1 MTRAGPAGLL
11 LWPGAGAD
19 RDHPMLV
26 AVEQGLA
33 PFPVARLDFPNRR
46 AGKKGPERAPV
57 AQACIR
63 DEVAAFTSAA
73 GVEVGRLVLGGR
85 SFGGRMCSMV
95 AADGLDVAGLVL
107 LSYPLHPP
115 GRPDRRRVEHLASLR
130 APCLFV
136 HGARDPFGTPD
147 ELQAATAVIP
157 APVSHVWVPGA
168 HDPGVEQAGSAV
180 VDAIAGFL
188 RGLGADTVGPARG
201 EQLRRPR

>member
-1 MTRAGPAGLL
+1 VNRTGPAGLL

-19 RDHPMLV
+19 RDHPMLT
-26 AVEQGLA
+26 ALEQGLA

-57 AQACIR
+57 AQASIR
-63 DEVAAFTSAA
+63 DEAAAFARAA

-95 AADGLDVAGLVL
+95 AADGLEVAGLVL

-115 GRPDRRRVEHLASLR
+115 GRPDRLRIEHLASLSTT
-130 APCLFV
+130 CLFV

-147 ELQAATAVIP
+147 ELQAATTVIP
-157 APVSHVWVPGA
+157 APVSHVWVPGG
-168 HDPGVEQAGSAV
+168 HDPSVAQAGPAV
-180 VDAIAGFL
+180 TDAVAEFL
-188 RGLGADTVGPARG
+188 RGLGADSCGPTVR
-201 EQLRRPR
+201 Q